1 MMGSFGENV
10 FLRTLT
16 KSLKNKCERVHY
28 IYYMTDHV
36 FEMYLRRLEEGLIYS
51 FLEKNCVIFFE
62 PYNSYEFQILSL
74 KYFLNDSK

>member
-1 MMGSFGENV
+1 MTGSFGENV

-36 FEMYLRRLEEGLIYS
+36 FEMYLRILQLKIKKIGRGPYIH
-51 FLEKNCVIFFE
+51 FFIKE
-62 PYNSYEFQILSL
+62 LYNF
-74 KYFLNDSK
+74 F